1 MKTLII
7 ILLSIALVSCSS
19 VSYKWT
25 KADKIGQ
32 VMVLTALTADYLQT
46 RYIATHSNEYRET
59 NFILG
64 NHPSEGQVNAY
75 FAGLAAFNVGMSM
88 VLPSGIIIGN
98 DMKVKPRLMWQA
110 ATFLGHGYAVMS
122 NYNLGVGMEW

>member
-1 MKTLII
+1 MKRIAVILIA
-7 ILLSIALVSCSS
+7 LLLVSCSS

-32 VMVLTALTADYLQT
+32 IMALTALTADYLQT
-46 RYIATHSNEYRET
+46 RYIASHGDEYRET

-64 NHPSEGQVNAY
+64 EHPSKGQVNAY
-75 FAGLAAFNVGMSM
+75 FAGLAAFNIGASM
-88 VLPSGIIIGN
+88 ILPSKVIIG
-98 DMKVKPRLMWQA
+98 DDIVLKPRLMWQTS
-110 ATFLGHGYAVMS
+110 TFLGHGYAVIS

>member
-1 MKTLII
+1 MKTFIV
-7 ILLSIALVSCSS
+7 ILLSLALISCSS

-25 KADKIGQ
+25 MADKIGQ
-32 VMVLTALTADYLQT
+32 VMALTAMTADWLQT
-46 RYIATHSNEYRET
+46 KYIATHGNEYRET

-64 NHPSEGQVNAY
+64 EHPSKGQVNAY

-88 VLPSGIIIGN
+88 VLPSKIVVGDDI
-98 DMKVKPRLMWQA
+98 VFKPRLMWQTSTA
-110 ATFLGHGYAVMS
+110 LGHGYAVIS